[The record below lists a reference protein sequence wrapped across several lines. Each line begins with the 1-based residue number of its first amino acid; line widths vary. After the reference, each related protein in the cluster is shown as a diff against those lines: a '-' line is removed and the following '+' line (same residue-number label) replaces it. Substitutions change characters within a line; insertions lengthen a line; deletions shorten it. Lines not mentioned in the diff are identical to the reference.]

1 MHFRWRT
8 NPTVIAQ
15 YMNDADVPREAEVT
29 LKPNEVC
36 VVLENGKIVGSV
48 SQQHLQVNPEIGLF
62 SKLFGK
68 TNPVRSFM
76 FAFTGPH
83 SILVQ
88 VRGISEG
95 GDEINCLVTLKI
107 EVTRETATRL
117 LTFPAKGTM
126 MVQAKDIA
134 DILSPVVNSTALQHL
149 HGLNADSMRT
159 VQVNDD
165 LMYAV
170 KTALR
175 GTLDEHGLTYRTG
188 FVTWSSTAAE
198 QQLQHQHD
206 LERLQLARNKESE
219 QQAVELDHFIRTEQR
234 KHEVN
239 ARMAL
244 VGVQAKEA
252 AEMKLELERL
262 KASGEFNLQ
271 QWRQQQELDNE
282 QAESERSK
290 AIKDAETSVEL
301 AKLEAERQKAL
312 GSIEKDAEND
322 KMARAMEMFEQ
333 VQARKRDRM
342 RIKNEQEQQRLDKH
356 TKASQS
362 TIDVLEKIAANS
374 DDPQVQMEALKQL
387 AELRKADVAGQKDAY
402 KNDD

>member
-219 QQAVELDHFIRTEQR
+219 QQAVELDHFITTEQR

>member
-15 YMNDADVPREAEVT
+15 YMNDADVPRQAEVT

-88 VRGISEG
+88 VRGISES
-95 GDEINCLVTLKI
+95 GDEINCLVTLKV

-117 LTFPAKGTM
+117 ITFPAKGTM

-134 DILSPVVNSTALQHL
+134 DILSPMVNSTALQHL
-149 HGLNADSMRT
+149 RGLNADSMRT

-165 LMYAV
+165 VMYAV

-175 GTLDEHGLTYRTG
+175 GTLDEHGLTYRSG
-188 FVTWSSTAAE
+188 FITWSSTAAE

-206 LERLQLARNKESE
+206 LERLQFARDKESE
-219 QQAVELDHFIRTEQR
+219 QQAIELDHFVKTEQR

-262 KASGEFNLQ
+262 KASGDFNLQ
-271 QWRQQQELDNE
+271 QWQQQQDLHDK
-282 QAESERSK
+282 QAESGRSK
-290 AIKDAETSVEL
+290 AIKDAETSVKL

-312 GSIEKDAEND
+312 ASVEKDAEND
-322 KMARAMEMFEQ
+322 KMTRAMEMFEQ
-333 VQARKRDRM
+333 VQARKRGRM
-342 RIKNEQEQQRLDKH
+342 QMKNEQEQQRLEQH
-356 TKASQS
+356 SKASQS
-362 TIDVLEKIAANS
+362 AIDVLEKIAANS
-374 DDPQVQMEALKQL
+374 EDPMVQMEALKQL

-402 KNDD
+402 NNDD

>member
-15 YMNDADVPREAEVT
+15 YMNDADVPRQTEVT
-29 LKPNEVC
+29 LKPNEIC

-68 TNPVRSFM
+68 TNPIRSFM

-83 SILVQ
+83 SVLVQ

-117 LTFPAKGTM
+117 ITFPAKGTM

-134 DILSPVVNSTALQHL
+134 DLISPVVNSTALQHL
-149 HGLNADSMRT
+149 RALSADSMRT

-165 LMYAV
+165 VMYAV

-175 GTLDEHGLTYRTG
+175 GTLDEHGLSFRSG
-188 FVTWSSTAAE
+188 FITWSSTAAE
-198 QQLQHQHD
+198 QQLQNQHD
-206 LERLQLARNKESE
+206 LERLQFARDRESE
-219 QQAVELDHFIRTEQR
+219 QQAIELDHFIKTEQR

-262 KASGEFNLQ
+262 KAAGEFNLQ
-271 QWRQQQELDNE
+271 QWRQQQELHDE
-282 QAESERSK
+282 QDESVRAK
-290 AIKDAETSVEL
+290 AIKDAEMGVEL

-312 GSIEKDAEND
+312 ASIDNDAENE
-322 KMARAMEMFEQ
+322 KMTRAMEMFEQ

-342 RIKNEQEQQRLDKH
+342 QIKNDQEQQRLDQH

-374 DDPQVQMEALKQL
+374 DDPMVQMEALKQL

-402 KNDD
+402 QNDD

>member
-8 NPTVIAQ
+8 NPTVVAQ
-15 YMNDADVPREAEVT
+15 YMNDADVPRQAEVT

-48 SQQHLQVNPEIGLF
+48 SQQHLEVNPQIGLF

-88 VRGISEG
+88 VRGISDN
-95 GDEINCLVTLKI
+95 GDEINCLVTLKVEI
-107 EVTRETATRL
+107 TRETATRL
-117 LTFPAKGTM
+117 ITFPAKGTM
-126 MVQAKDIA
+126 MVQRKDIA
-134 DILSPVVNSTALQHL
+134 EILSPGVNSTVLQHL
-149 HGLNADSMRT
+149 RGLNADSMRT
-159 VQVNDD
+159 VQANDD
-165 LMYAV
+165 VMYAV
-170 KTALR
+170 KAALR
-175 GTLDEHGLTYRTG
+175 GTLDEHGLTYRGG
-188 FVTWSSTAAE
+188 FITWSSTAAE
-198 QQLQHQHD
+198 QQMQQQHD

-219 QQAVELDHFIRTEQR
+219 QQAIELDHFVKNEQR

-271 QWRQQQELDNE
+271 QWRQQQEIDD
-282 QAESERSK
+282 QRAESARSK
-290 AIKDAETSVEL
+290 AIKDAEANVEI
-301 AKLEAERQKAL
+301 AKLEAERQKTLA
-312 GSIEKDAEND
+312 SVEKDAEDD
-322 KMARAMEMFEQ
+322 KMTRAMEMFEQ

-342 RIKNEQEQQRLDKH
+342 QMKSEQEQQRLEQH

-374 DDPQVQMEALKQL
+374 DDPMVQMEALKQL
-387 AELRKADVAGQKDAY
+387 AELRKADVVGQKDAY

>member
-8 NPTVIAQ
+8 NPTVVAQ
-15 YMNDADVPREAEVT
+15 YMNDADVPRQAEVT

-48 SQQHLQVNPEIGLF
+48 SQQHLEVNPQIGLF

-88 VRGISEG
+88 VRGISDN
-95 GDEINCLVTLKI
+95 GDEINCLVTLKVEI
-107 EVTRETATRL
+107 TRETATRL
-117 LTFPAKGTM
+117 ITFPAKGTM
-126 MVQAKDIA
+126 MVQRKDIA
-134 DILSPVVNSTALQHL
+134 EILSPGVNSTVLQHL
-149 HGLNADSMRT
+149 RGLNADSMRT
-159 VQVNDD
+159 VQANDD
-165 LMYAV
+165 VMYAV
-170 KTALR
+170 KAALR
-175 GTLDEHGLTYRTG
+175 GTLDEHGLTYRGG
-188 FVTWSSTAAE
+188 FITWSSTAAE
-198 QQLQHQHD
+198 QQMQQQHD

-219 QQAVELDHFIRTEQR
+219 QQAIELDHFVKNEQR

-271 QWRQQQELDNE
+271 QWRQQQEIDD
-282 QAESERSK
+282 QKAESARTK
-290 AIKDAETSVEL
+290 AIKDAEANVEI
-301 AKLEAERQKAL
+301 AKLEAERQKTLA
-312 GSIEKDAEND
+312 SVEKDAEND
-322 KMARAMEMFEQ
+322 KMTRAMEMFEQ

-342 RIKNEQEQQRLDKH
+342 QMKNEQEQQRLEQH

-374 DDPQVQMEALKQL
+374 DDPMVQMEALKQL
-387 AELRKADVAGQKDAY
+387 AELRKADVVGQKDAY

>member
-8 NPTVIAQ
+8 NPTVVAQ
-15 YMNDADVPREAEVT
+15 YMNDADVPRQAEVT

-48 SQQHLQVNPEIGLF
+48 SQQHLEVNPQIGLF

-88 VRGISEG
+88 VRGISDN
-95 GDEINCLVTLKI
+95 GDEINCLVTLKVEI
-107 EVTRETATRL
+107 TRETATRL
-117 LTFPAKGTM
+117 ITFPAKGTM
-126 MVQAKDIA
+126 MVQRKDIA
-134 DILSPVVNSTALQHL
+134 EILSPGVNSTVLQHL
-149 HGLNADSMRT
+149 RGLNADSMRT
-159 VQVNDD
+159 VQANDD
-165 LMYAV
+165 VMYAV
-170 KTALR
+170 KAALR
-175 GTLDEHGLTYRTG
+175 GTLDEHGLTYRGG
-188 FVTWSSTAAE
+188 FITWSSTAAE
-198 QQLQHQHD
+198 QQMQQQHD

-219 QQAVELDHFIRTEQR
+219 QQAIELDHFVKNEQR

-271 QWRQQQELDNE
+271 QWRQQQEIDD
-282 QAESERSK
+282 QKAESARTK
-290 AIKDAETSVEL
+290 AIKDAEANVEI
-301 AKLEAERQKAL
+301 AKLEAERQKTLA
-312 GSIEKDAEND
+312 SVEKDAEDD
-322 KMARAMEMFEQ
+322 KMTRAMEMFEQ

-342 RIKNEQEQQRLDKH
+342 QMKNEQEQQRLEQH

-374 DDPQVQMEALKQL
+374 DDPMVQMEALKQL
-387 AELRKADVAGQKDAY
+387 AELRKADVFGQKDAY

>member
-95 GDEINCLVTLKI
+95 GDEINCLITLKI

-165 LMYAV
+165 VMYAV

-175 GTLDEHGLTYRTG
+175 GTLDEHGLTYRSG

-206 LERLQLARNKESE
+206 LERLQLSRNKESE
-219 QQAVELDHFIRTEQR
+219 QQAIELDHFIKTEQR

-252 AEMKLELERL
+252 AEMKLELQRL

-282 QAESERSK
+282 QAESARSK

-312 GSIEKDAEND
+312 GSVEKDAEND

-333 VQARKRDRM
+333 VQERKRDRM
-342 RIKNEQEQQRLDKH
+342 QIKNEQEQQRLDKH

-362 TIDVLEKIAANS
+362 TIDVLEKIASNS
-374 DDPQVQMEALKQL
+374 EDPMVQMEALKQL